1 MTVYGSRDKNPFNVP
16 KEYEINGVKTQ
27 SNNGNARYY
36 LLVDSVTGDI
46 TIKTADG
53 QLPSSVGGNTDMDRV
68 VGTIPKDGVFKPVVG
83 STTSQETQYFNS
95 AVGQKAVKNHAVTT
109 AQKAGAQN
117 AHQLIF
123 PNSATPGAGQGQNAP
138 IPGVAP
144 GAPGAN
150 QGSTVAA
157 AAEEAKSFKKG
168 TRKGEGSYDTN
179 MKYPI
184 NLKSEVQD
192 VIKFS
197 ILEYSP
203 SLAKEN
209 QGADNFG
216 STKSR
221 VVTLEGNNPVVKG
234 SKKIGTITLP
244 IPAGISDGN
253 TVGWQTDEI
262 NDLQKA
268 AADAANIFLSGGTA
282 EQSGAPL
289 TGLAQQGASPE
300 GADAVRGI
308 FTGMAVGNQKLMQRT
323 QGAVLN
329 NNIELLFSG
338 PGLRQF
344 SFQFLFYPREPKEA
358 IMVRKIIRAFK
369 QAMSVKR
376 SATSLLLKS
385 PHTFAIQYMTSIG
398 GKTVAHPYLNR
409 FKECALTSCSV
420 DYTPDGTY
428 MTYSSRGNPDG
439 DEKSM
444 TAYRLSLSFQ
454 ELEPLFDDE
463 YNEIDGNKDLEI
475 GF

>member
-1 MTVYGSRDKNPFNVP
+1 MATTTSKPSKVGSNF
-16 KEYEINGVKTQ
+16 YTT
-27 SNNGNARYY
+27 
-36 LLVDSVTGDI
+36 SVT
-46 TIKTADG
+46 T
-53 QLPSSVGGNTDMDRV
+53 NTD
-68 VGTIPKDGVFKPVVG
+68 GSLK
-83 STTSQETQYFNS
+83 STTSRTDAQGNNGVPVSSANTTKAGVTTRKPESGASNAEKTAFGNANS
-95 AVGQKAVKNHAVTT
+95 PEIKAVNSQISDPKVKKDLGINTPEEE
-109 AQKAGAQN
+109 KLINSNAGKPN
-117 AHQLIF
+117 AAT
-123 PNSATPGAGQGQNAP
+123 NSPTPPGQGGTQP
-138 IPGVAP
+138 TSE
-144 GAPGAN
+144 
-150 QGSTVAA
+150 QSAA
-157 AAEEAKSFKKG
+157 AAKEASSTKEG
-168 TRKGEGSYDTN
+168 TRTSYSND

-184 NLKSEVQD
+184 NLQLEVQD

-209 QGADNFG
+209 EGKG
-216 STKSR
+216 R
-221 VVTLEGNNPVVKG
+221 IVTLEGNNPIVKG

-244 IPAGISDGN
+244 IPAGISDSN
-253 TVGWQTDEI
+253 TVGWQNDEI

-282 EQSGAPL
+282 KQSVAPL

-308 FTGMAVGNQKLMQRT
+308 FTGMAVGNQKLMTRT

-329 NNIELLFSG
+329 NNVELLFSG
-338 PGLRQF
+338 PSLRSF
-344 SFQFLFYPREPKEA
+344 SFQFLFYPREPDEA
-358 IMVRKIIRAFK
+358 IMVRQIIRAFK

-385 PHTFAIQYMTSIG
+385 PHTFAIQYMTTG
-398 GKTVAHPYLNR
+398 QKAHPYLNR
-409 FKECALTSCSV
+409 FKECALTSCNV

-428 MTYSSRGNPDG
+428 MTYDG

-463 YNEIDGNKDLEI
+463 YGSDDDNV